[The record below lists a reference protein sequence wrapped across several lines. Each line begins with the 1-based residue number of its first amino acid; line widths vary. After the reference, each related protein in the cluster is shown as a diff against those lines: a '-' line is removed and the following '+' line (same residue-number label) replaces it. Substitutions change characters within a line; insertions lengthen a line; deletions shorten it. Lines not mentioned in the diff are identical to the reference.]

1 MEHDSNFRNFHVI
14 KGGLQKKAQ
23 TASYR
28 LISAW
33 ITDTRLMG
41 VCCIKAHWLAEAG
54 DDTFEMF
61 QFFYFDWQEYGLET
75 YESFLGEPDLEMLE
89 AVETVEHSL
98 ASGLGGKKTLSQNA
112 NYAFWF
118 NPLRSSMRNEASR
131 CRRNHPSLT
140 SSSSRSSTY
149 PTRSSIP

>member
-14 KGGLQKKAQ
+14 KGGLQTKQQ
-23 TASYR
+23 TASHR

-75 YESFLGEPDLEMLE
+75 YESFLGEPDFEMLE

-98 ASGLGGKKTLSQNA
+98 ARL
-112 NYAFWF
+112 
-118 NPLRSSMRNEASR
+118 
-131 CRRNHPSLT
+131 PSK
-140 SSSSRSSTY
+140 Y
-149 PTRSSIP
+149 